1 MVKLQALLLCDLVV
15 RAPDGKLQLQGI
27 FHVIHVRS
35 LPAQHPAMWLYFRFL
50 VERLSSNGQD
60 TIVVL
65 FKRPSGETEKLPEL
79 RVQLDGDSVE
89 GQLQLRGLPLMEEG
103 VHSFELYFNEE
114 LVGSCDLTVAK
125 VSPARLGEQH
135 ATVQ

>member
-1 MVKLQALLLCDLVV
+1 M
-15 RAPDGKLQLQGI
+15 
-27 FHVIHVRS
+27 
-35 LPAQHPAMWLYFRFL
+35 
-50 VERLSSNGQD
+50 
-60 TIVVL
+60 
-65 FKRPSGETEKLPEL
+65 
-79 RVQLDGDSVE
+79 
-89 GQLQLRGLPLMEEG
+89 MEEG